1 MTKNRPNEIAEQI
14 IVLVNELARLAGS
27 ESTPHRAQ
35 GPSKK
40 AKPPTASRKGATGA
54 LELLF
59 DEGFFNH
66 PKELNAI
73 MERLKQIGHFHKVN
87 AIAMN
92 LLNLTKR
99 RRLNRFRNKESKNWE
114 YVIRK

>member
-1 MTKNRPNEIAEQI
+1 MTNKKPNKIAEQI
-14 IVLVNELARLAGS
+14 IVLVNELARLAGV
-27 ESTPHRAQ
+27 ESTPHLAQ
-35 GPSKK
+35 GPLKK
-40 AKPPTASRKGATGA
+40 TKPPATKKGATGA

-59 DEGFFNH
+59 NEGFFNQ
-66 PKELNAI
+66 PRELNII
-73 MERLKQIGHFHKVN
+73 MGRLKQIGHFHKVN

-99 RRLNRFRNKESKNWE
+99 RKLNRFRNKESKNWE